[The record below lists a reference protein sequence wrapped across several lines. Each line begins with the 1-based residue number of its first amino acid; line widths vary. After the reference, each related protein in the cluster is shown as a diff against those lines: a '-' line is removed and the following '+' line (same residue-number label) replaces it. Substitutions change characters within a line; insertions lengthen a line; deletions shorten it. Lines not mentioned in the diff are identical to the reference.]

1 MAKYFGG
8 GLARGMAVTL
18 KNFFK
23 RPVTV
28 RYPEEKLTLSR
39 RERGHVLAWSEKDC
53 TGCYTCANNC
63 PHGCLTINTAPGSI
77 KLGKGAPCNQR
88 CPAGVDVARYIRAII
103 EGYPGE
109 AVAVVRERIPF
120 PSVCAYI
127 CAHPCESACTRGSID
142 EAVAIRMLKRYAVDN
157 DNGAWKFSAKTPTP
171 TGKKVAVIGA
181 GPAGLTG
188 AYYLARKGHAVTV
201 LEALPVAGGM
211 VKVGIPDYR
220 LPKHILRADIEE
232 IEKLGVEIKLNHP
245 VMSIRSLF
253 DQGFQAILVAI
264 GAHQAQGL
272 GVPGDDDPR
281 ILGGVSFLRDVSL
294 GHKVKLGTRVAVIGG
309 GNTAMDCA
317 RTAARLG
324 SRVSVIYRRTCAEM
338 PAAPEEVQ
346 EAMEEGVEF
355 SFLAAPTRVILEDG
369 KLLLENIKMQLGAED
384 ASGRRRPEP
393 VAGSEYTV
401 ELDNIIAAIS
411 QNPIVPEGFELP
423 TDKSHRLQADKTTL
437 ATGVEGV
444 FAAGDAVLGP
454 ATVIEGIAQGRQAAE
469 AIDKYLGGTGDI
481 TERLAVINE
490 TPERE
495 GAPLTG
501 IRPERTMIAHEKR
514 LNSFEGVE
522 LGWSKEEA
530 LREASRCL
538 RCDLRYPVTKYQLDG
553 GLCVYC
559 GLCVESCPFNALYMG
574 TDYERWS
581 YRFEEQT
588 LQKEDLVTPERRTRS
603 AYGHPELEKELP
615 VQSLLLEGDPNKR
628 KKKK

>member
-1 MAKYFGG
+1 MARYFGN

-18 KNFFK
+18 KNFFR

-28 RYPEEKLTLSR
+28 GYPEEKLSLSR

-53 TGCYTCANNC
+53 TGCYTCARNC
-63 PHGCLTINTAPGSI
+63 PHKCLTINTATYGVKWAPN
-77 KLGKGAPCNQR
+77 APCAKR

-127 CAHPCESACTRGSID
+127 CAHPCENACTRGDID
-142 EAVAIRMLKRYAVDN
+142 ESIAIRMLKRYAVDN
-157 DNGAWKFSAKTPTP
+157 DDGVWKLSVKAPVP

-181 GPAGLTG
+181 GPAGLTS
-188 AYYLARKGHAVTV
+188 AYYLARKGHTVTV
-201 LEALPVAGGM
+201 FEALPVAGGM

-220 LPKHILRADIEE
+220 LPKHILSADINE
-232 IEKLGVEIKLNHP
+232 IVSAGVEIKSGSP
-245 VMSIRSLF
+245 VSSIPALLI
-253 DQGFQAILVAI
+253 DGFQAVLVAI

-281 ILGGVSFLRDVSL
+281 VLGGVTFLREVSL
-294 GHKVKLGTRVAVIGG
+294 GQEVKLGTRVAVIGG

-324 SRVSVIYRRTCAEM
+324 AHVSVVYRRTCAEM

-346 EAMEEGVEF
+346 EAMDEGIEF
-355 SFLAAPTRVILEDG
+355 SFLAAPTRVITTDG
-369 KLLLENIKMQLGAED
+369 KLLLENIRMQLGAED
-384 ASGRRRPEP
+384 SSGRRRPEP
-393 VAGSEYTV
+393 VTGSEYTM

-411 QNPIVPEGFELP
+411 QNPIVPAGFELP
-423 TDKSHRLQADKTTL
+423 TDKGSRIQVDKDTM
-437 ATGVEGV
+437 ATPVAGV

-454 ATVIEGIAQGRQAAE
+454 ATVIEGIAQGRRAAE
-469 AIDKYLGGTGDI
+469 SIDRYLGGNGDI
-481 TERLAVINE
+481 TEHLSAMNE

-495 GAPLTG
+495 GAPLDG
-501 IRPERTMIAHEKR
+501 LRPERTMIAHEQR
-514 LNSFEGVE
+514 LHSFDGVE
-522 LGWSKEEA
+522 IGWSKEEA
-530 LREASRCL
+530 EREASRCL

-574 TDYERWS
+574 TDYERFS

-588 LQKEDLVTPERRTRS
+588 LQKEDLLTPERRTRS
-603 AYGHPELEKELP
+603 GYAHPEVERELP
-615 VQSLLLEGDPNKR
+615 PQTLLLNHGDKG

>member
-1 MAKYFGG
+1 MTRHFGG
-8 GLARGMAVTL
+8 GIARGMAVTL
-18 KNFFK
+18 KNFLR

-28 RYPEEKLTLSR
+28 RYPEEKPALSR

-53 TGCYTCANNC
+53 TGCHTCAQNC
-63 PHGCLTINTAPGSI
+63 PHGCLTIKTASCGTKWAPS
-77 KLGKGAPCNQR
+77 APCTQR
-88 CPAGVDVARYIRAII
+88 CPAGVDVARYIRAIA
-103 EGYPGE
+103 EGHPGE

-127 CAHPCESACTRGSID
+127 CAHPCESACTRGDID

-157 DNGAWKFSAKTPTP
+157 DNGVWKMGAKNAPP

-181 GPAGLTG
+181 GPAGLTA
-188 AYYLARKGHAVTV
+188 AYYLARRGHGVIV
-201 LEALPVAGGM
+201 FEALPVPGGM

-220 LPKHILRADIEE
+220 LPKHILMADIKE
-232 IEKLGVEIKLNHP
+232 IVNAGVKIKLDSP
-245 VMSIRSLF
+245 VDSVRALLE
-253 DQGFQAILVAI
+253 QGFHAALVAI

-272 GVPGDDDPR
+272 GVPGDGDPR
-281 ILGGVSFLRDVSL
+281 VLGGVAFLKDVSL
-294 GHKVKLGTRVAVIGG
+294 GREVKLGRRVAVIGG

-317 RTAARLG
+317 RTARRLG

-355 SFLAAPTRVILEDG
+355 SFLAAPTKVISENG
-369 KLLLENIKMQLGAED
+369 KLLLENIKMKLGAED

-393 VAGSEYTV
+393 VPGSEYTV

-411 QNPIVPEGFELP
+411 QNPIVPAGFELP
-423 TDKSHRLQADKTTL
+423 TDKSSRLQVDKNTL
-437 ATGVEGV
+437 ATPMAGV

-469 AIDKYLGGTGDI
+469 SIDKYLGGTGNI
-481 TERLAVINE
+481 AERLAVVNDA
-490 TPERE
+490 PDRH
-495 GAPLTG
+495 GAPLPG
-501 IRPERTMIAHEKR
+501 IRPERPMIPHEKR
-514 LNSFEGVE
+514 VQSFEGVE
-522 LGWSKEEA
+522 VGWGKEEA
-530 LREASRCL
+530 EREAGRCL
-538 RCDLRYPVTKYQLDG
+538 RCDMRYPVTKYQLDG

-559 GLCVESCPFNALYMG
+559 GLCVESCPFNALFMG

-581 YRFEEQT
+581 YRFEDQI
-588 LQKEDLVTPERRTRS
+588 LQKDDLATPKRARS
-603 AYGHPELEKELP
+603 GYAHPEVEKDLP
-615 VQSLLLEGDPNKR
+615 AQVLLLDMNNKG